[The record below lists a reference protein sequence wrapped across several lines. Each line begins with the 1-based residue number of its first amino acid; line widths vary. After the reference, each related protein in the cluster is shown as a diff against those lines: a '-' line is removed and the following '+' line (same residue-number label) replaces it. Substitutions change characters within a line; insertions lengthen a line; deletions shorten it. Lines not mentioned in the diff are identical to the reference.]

1 MSGAIR
7 AALSAVLSTPDPRF
21 VRRYGLA
28 IVLALGLPKIVW
40 DIWRLRTS
48 RAIVVGSDADARALT
63 QKDPVLKVL
72 NVTVAKA
79 VMDLRE
85 AWKVCFRPYCEA
97 APQVE
102 DDVETLL
109 CEAEGMVGEAASN
122 LPSKNS
128 QSDKNEDLL
137 TKSWN
142 VLQ

>member
-63 QKDPVLKVL
+63 
-72 NVTVAKA
+72 
-79 VMDLRE
+79 
-85 AWKVCFRPYCEA
+85 FI
-97 APQVE
+97 
-102 DDVETLL
+102 L
-109 CEAEGMVGEAASN
+109 CASIR
-122 LPSKNS
+122 
-128 QSDKNEDLL
+128 
-137 TKSWN
+137 
-142 VLQ
+142 